1 MAESIS
7 LLRRMI
13 PVPGTHMQTTPYT
26 MDKLLAEAK
35 RAAFSIPRFQR
46 DFVWN
51 RAQVSLLIDSI
62 ARNYPIGSLLLL
74 AENDPKNPFLASRP
88 VQAILKEAEGV
99 DEYAPE
105 DTPNRFYVL
114 DGQQRLTSIVRVFL
128 QAAVGGLYYFDLKK
142 LRRFDENPNDT
153 DWIVWKLD
161 GRPISTR
168 FIRSDAV
175 IDRQRCQVL
184 VEEFFETGD
193 EELVGDRPRQR
204 LASAKVNGIFETIRN
219 YQVPLVIID
228 RNESLEAICR
238 IFETINSTGTRLT
251 TFDLAVAR
259 FFPDPDLHAFWEKAE
274 NDYPILKRYSVDGE
288 RALQV
293 IALLESVTQKTYA
306 SATRGTILR
315 LAKDVVRQR
324 WVESVH
330 WLAAAYE
337 WAEQHG
343 IAPGMFP
350 NEALMVPLAV
360 FFSHADEKWKRAQ
373 PNYLSILE
381 RWYFASIL
389 QQGARQASNY
399 RIAEATN
406 ELLLWRNNGIVPTA
420 PRVTLSP
427 ELVSR
432 LRPTDNRYRAILAF
446 LRWRAGVD
454 LWTGEP
460 LSPGLIEDHHIFPAA
475 LAKRSGLDRVLLDS
489 VGNRLLVST
498 ATNRDLGDRLPQD
511 YLLRVIDDARK
522 ESVLER
528 RREQLR
534 NACIVLPEKREEI
547 LSCLDVTCATTF
559 ITTRAARICDALEKV
574 LGEALHRS
582 PTEEDE

>member
-1 MAESIS
+1 M
-7 LLRRMI
+7 
-13 PVPGTHMQTTPYT
+13 
-26 MDKLLAEAK
+26 
-35 RAAFSIPRFQR
+35 
-46 DFVWN
+46 
-51 RAQVSLLIDSI
+51 
-62 ARNYPIGSLLLL
+62 L

-88 VQAILKEAEGV
+88 VQAVLKEV
-99 DEYAPE
+99 DGEPE
-105 DTPNRFYVL
+105 VTTEEAPNRFYVL

-128 QAAVGGLYYFDLKK
+128 QAAIGGFYYFDLKK
-142 LRRFDENPNDT
+142 LRHFDENPNET
-153 DWIVWKLD
+153 DWIVWKPE
-161 GRPISTR
+161 GRAVSTR

-184 VEEFFETGD
+184 VEEFFETSD
-193 EELVGDRPRQR
+193 EELTGDRPKQR

-259 FFPDPDLHAFWEKAE
+259 FFPDPDLHAFWEKGQT
-274 NDYPILKRYSVDGE
+274 DYSILERYKVDGE
-288 RALQV
+288 RVLQV
-293 IALLESVTQKTYA
+293 IALLESIAQKTYA

-315 LAKDVVRQR
+315 LAKDVVRSR
-324 WVESVH
+324 WGESVR

-350 NEALMVPLAV
+350 NEALMVPFAV
-360 FFSHADEKWKRAQ
+360 FFSYADDKWKRKQ
-373 PNYLSILE
+373 PSYLNVLE

-406 ELLLWRNNGIVPTA
+406 ELLLWRNEGVVPAA
-420 PRVTLSP
+420 PRVILAP

-446 LRWRAGVD
+446 LRWQAGVD

-460 LSPGLIEDHHIFPAA
+460 LAPGSVEDHHIFPAA
-475 LAKRSGLDRVLLDS
+475 LAKRNGIDRVLLDS

-498 ATNRDLGDRLPQD
+498 ETNRDLGDRLPQD
-511 YLLRVIDDARK
+511 YLLRVLDDARK
-522 ESVLER
+522 ANLLER
-528 RREQLR
+528 RRDLLR
-534 NACIVLPEKREEI
+534 SACIVLPDSREEM
-547 LSCLDVTCATTF
+547 LAVLDVSAAVNF
-559 ITTRAARICDALEKV
+559 ITNRAARICDALERV
-574 LGEALHRS
+574 LGDSLQRS
-582 PTEEDE
+582 ATEEDE

>member
-1 MAESIS
+1 
-7 LLRRMI
+7 
-13 PVPGTHMQTTPYT
+13 
-26 MDKLLAEAK
+26 MDKLLAEAR

-88 VQAILKEAEGV
+88 VQAVLKEADGEP
-99 DEYAPE
+99 DETSDDA
-105 DTPNRFYVL
+105 PNRFYVL

-128 QAAVGGLYYFDLKK
+128 QAARGGLYYFDLKK
-142 LRRFDENPNDT
+142 LRHFDDNPNDT
-153 DWIVWKLD
+153 DWIVWKPE
-161 GRPISTR
+161 GRAISTR

-184 VEEFFETGD
+184 VEEFFETAD
-193 EELVGDRPRQR
+193 EELTGDRPKQR

-259 FFPDPDLHAFWEKAE
+259 FFPDPDLHAFWEKGKSE
-274 NDYPILKRYSVDGE
+274 FPILERYKVDGE

-293 IALLESVTQKTYA
+293 IALLESVAQKTYA

-315 LAKDVVRQR
+315 LAKDVVRER
-324 WVESVH
+324 WSESVR

-360 FFSHADEKWKRAQ
+360 FFSYADDSWRRKQPSYLNVLEK
-373 PNYLSILE
+373 
-381 RWYFASIL
+381 WYFASIL

-406 ELLLWRNNGIVPTA
+406 ELLLWRNDGVVPSA
-420 PRVTLSP
+420 PRVILTP
-427 ELVSR
+427 ELVSKI
-432 LRPTDNRYRAILAF
+432 RPTDNRYRAILAF
-446 LRWRAGVD
+446 LRWQAGVD

-460 LSPGLIEDHHIFPAA
+460 LAPGSVEDHHIFPAA
-475 LAKRSGLDRVLLDS
+475 LAKRNGIDRVLLDS

-498 ATNRDLGDRLPQD
+498 DTNRDLGDRLPQD
-511 YLLRVIDDARK
+511 YLLRVLDDTRK
-522 ESVLER
+522 ANLLNR
-528 RREQLR
+528 RLDLLR
-534 NACIVLPEKREEI
+534 SACIVLPDTREEM
-547 LSCLDVTCATTF
+547 LASLDVSAAVSF
-559 ITTRAARICDALEKV
+559 ITNRAARICDSLERV
-574 LGEALHRS
+574 LGDSLQRAA
-582 PTEEDE
+582 TEEDE